1 MSKKNNA
8 STGVPIH
15 YDPLSSQNP
24 VNTSILAH
32 QLAYLPSISQG
43 LESNEVGK
51 KIVSLQ
57 DTGKADVHPALWY
70 PINQVWS
77 VMTKWGRKDFMNTK
91 PLCSSGG
98 FAAWGDYDVR
108 DSNGDMVPRSQCG
121 FIFQV
126 KFQDVVT
133 AFIGSGRPLQD
144 LEAWVRQNLPVYN
157 PRTAE
162 YIDDWMSGT
171 VFLSQFDANGNLK
184 DLSKSAPI
192 VIENPNNQGSGPVV
206 TPGIHIQVPP
216 DRLDPVIPVITTS
229 KPVTTSRPVIPPPD
243 RLEPPVT
250 TTTTAA
256 PVTTTTAAPGT
267 TTTAAPGTT
276 TTTTTLPPVL
286 TTPKPIIVTTTRRP
300 SSLPPDR
307 LTPGHPAGNT
317 NPGKPVIPPVVIP
330 PTNPWDG
337 ANRITTSRPTTT
349 KPNTSPP
356 TSTPTTTTRAPVTTT
371 RAPVTTTRAP
381 VTTTAKPKTI
391 NPKPTDTTFPPV
403 LTVPPPV
410 KIDPGVQPKP
420 GETITTTKP
429 VIPQQPISGIIDPFL
444 ILNVAEK
451 LRRKGTEWMLGIG
464 KARTRGTNI
473 GCERFMRILCAALGI
488 AGAERVQRDIFP
500 SGFSNEGGKWEDP
513 DIGFLTH
520 NKELGDEPPYLAQL
534 PTNESA
540 MEHWKNIIK
549 KQEESTDLKDGVH
562 YWRANK
568 RIEEF
573 RDRKFLHK

>member
-1 MSKKNNA
+1 MLHEYGPFCEFTAAILAAIAVRESGLNPAAFNGKCSEGKSSNSWNGDYSYGLFQNNLISLMSKKNNA

-32 QLAYLPSISQG
+32 QLAYLPGISQG
-43 LESNEVGK
+43 LESNDVGK

-57 DTGKADVHPALWY
+57 DSGKADVHPALWY

-171 VFLSQFDANGNLK
+171 VFNSQFDANGNLK
-184 DLSKSAPI
+184 DVSKSAPI

-206 TPGIHIQVPP
+206 TPGIPIQVPP
-216 DRLDPVIPVITTS
+216 DRLDPVNPIVTTS
-229 KPVTTSRPVIPPPD
+229 KPVITSRPVIPPPD
-243 RLEPPVT
+243 RLEPIVT

-256 PVTTTTAAPGT
+256 PVT

-286 TTPKPIIVTTTRRP
+286 TTPKPPTITTTTTRRP
-300 SSLPPDR
+300 GSLPPDR
-307 LTPGHPAGNT
+307 LTPGTPHR
-317 NPGKPVIPPVVIP
+317 KYK
-330 PTNPWDG
+330 
-337 ANRITTSRPTTT
+337 SR
-349 KPNTSPP
+349 
-356 TSTPTTTTRAPVTTT
+356 
-371 RAPVTTTRAP
+371 
-381 VTTTAKPKTI
+381 
-391 NPKPTDTTFPPV
+391 
-403 LTVPPPV
+403 
-410 KIDPGVQPKP
+410 
-420 GETITTTKP
+420 
-429 VIPQQPISGIIDPFL
+429 
-444 ILNVAEK
+444 
-451 LRRKGTEWMLGIG
+451 
-464 KARTRGTNI
+464 
-473 GCERFMRILCAALGI
+473 
-488 AGAERVQRDIFP
+488 
-500 SGFSNEGGKWEDP
+500 
-513 DIGFLTH
+513 
-520 NKELGDEPPYLAQL
+520 
-534 PTNESA
+534 
-540 MEHWKNIIK
+540 
-549 KQEESTDLKDGVH
+549 
-562 YWRANK
+562 
-568 RIEEF
+568 
-573 RDRKFLHK
+573 